1 MTSQKSQNKLTLL
14 RLMREDLKHRRWMLV
29 LSSFVQIFLG
39 PIAVL
44 FAFSEMEQQYYY
56 PIDDPNG
63 AYRAML
69 RAVASVSKSYLPLI
83 MIVIAIVGALIVGI
97 GGYRHLFNRKMTD
110 MVNSLPV
117 TRGKQ
122 FDSIYFNNWLIWLV
136 PQVLSLILCMVIML
150 FKAAPYGLTS
160 MIMSSMLFILIGA
173 ALCFACMMNMVILAV
188 VLSGSI
194 FNALLNVVFIGFDLI
209 VIYFTIDLMCTACF
223 DTYVQLPL
231 FASDICWVSAPSSGA
246 YFGTLIGKGIFLQSS
261 EEIVNRFGSVTAFYL
276 ALAATII
283 VAIVNLVIAYS
294 IYVKRKSE
302 DSETGISNK
311 VYGLCI
317 RCINSVLGGLF
328 TAELINE
335 LLYMRNGSLK
345 IWQLFF
351 AAVASAVVFGVIDMI
366 HGRSFKGFF
375 SHWKQMIAVVLA
387 TEAILVTFLYDLM
400 GYDKRIISESSIDTA
415 MVEVYL
421 YGMGTDGSGYIK
433 DPEREGMLIDKEI
446 VYGFNREDYY
456 IEIPAHLAYKL
467 MTARRVLWKDY
478 DRYIFD
484 PVTRRTEEYV
494 ENGNRYYYE
503 NVNIV
508 VDRKVGF
515 DFARS
520 YNIYDKEV
528 LEELINVPGFME
540 QAFPFRS
547 GELGCPRR
555 IWVSDRMGNRRDIE
569 IPPELME
576 EVFDTSVQDFK
587 DNYSYDYIG
596 MVDRDVVYCLECEY
610 YIEQRYAGDEDSY
623 WINTM
628 LLYLSEDDVRT
639 IELLDELG
647 FEDYKYLPDDMDEYG
662 WG

>member
-14 RLMREDLKHRRWMLV
+14 KLMREDLKHRRWMLV
-29 LSSFVQIFLG
+29 LSSFVQLFFG

-44 FAFSEMEQQYYY
+44 FGFSEIEHQYYY
-56 PIDDPNG
+56 SMDDPNG
-63 AYRAML
+63 MYKAML
-69 RAVASVSKSYLPLI
+69 SAVARVTKSYLPLI

-150 FKAAPYGLTS
+150 VKAAPYGFSS
-160 MIMSSMLFILIGA
+160 MILTSMLFILIGA
-173 ALCFACMMNMVILAV
+173 ALCFACMMHLVILAV

-231 FASDICWVSAPSSGA
+231 FASDICWISAPSSGA
-246 YFGTLIGKGIFLQSS
+246 YFGGLIARGFFLQSG
-261 EEIVNRFGSVTAFYL
+261 EEIAEVFGSVTAFYL

-311 VYGLCI
+311 IYGLCI
-317 RCINSVLGGLF
+317 RCVNSVLGGLF
-328 TAELINE
+328 IAELINE

-345 IWQLFF
+345 IWQMFF

-375 SHWKQMIAVVLA
+375 SHWKQMVAVVLA
-387 TEAILVTFLYDLM
+387 MEAILVSFLYDIT

-421 YGMGTDGSGYIK
+421 YGMGSDGSNYIK

-456 IEIPAHLAYKL
+456 IEIPVHLAYKL
-467 MTARRVLWKDY
+467 ITARRVLWKNY
-478 DRYIFD
+478 ERYIFN
-484 PVTRRTEEYV
+484 PVTRSTEEYV

-503 NVNIV
+503 DVNIV
-508 VDRKVGF
+508 ADRKVGF
-515 DFARS
+515 DFVRS
-520 YNIYDKEV
+520 YNICDKDV

-547 GELGCPRR
+547 GELGYPQR
-555 IWVSDRMGNRRDIE
+555 IWVTDRMGNRRDIE

-596 MVDRDVVYCLECEY
+596 MVDRDFVYCLECEY
-610 YIEQRYAGDEDSY
+610 YIENRYADEEDAY

-628 LLYLSEDDVRT
+628 QLYLSEDDVRT

-647 FEDYKYLPDDMDEYG
+647 FEDYKYTG
-662 WG
+662 